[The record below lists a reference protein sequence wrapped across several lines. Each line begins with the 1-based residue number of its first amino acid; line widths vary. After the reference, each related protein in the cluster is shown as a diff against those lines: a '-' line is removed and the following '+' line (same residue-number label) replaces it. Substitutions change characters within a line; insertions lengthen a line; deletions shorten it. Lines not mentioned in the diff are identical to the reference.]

1 MNLGLKFVPMSG
13 FSSVN
18 FQNVFQNFMEVSYM
32 KLLLLQDVFEI
43 DSYIVTTEKI
53 ILFGIFLYFLS
64 GK

>member
-1 MNLGLKFVPMSG
+1 MSG

-32 KLLLLQDVFEI
+32 KLILLQDVFEI
-43 DSYIVTTEKI
+43 DSYIVTTEKV